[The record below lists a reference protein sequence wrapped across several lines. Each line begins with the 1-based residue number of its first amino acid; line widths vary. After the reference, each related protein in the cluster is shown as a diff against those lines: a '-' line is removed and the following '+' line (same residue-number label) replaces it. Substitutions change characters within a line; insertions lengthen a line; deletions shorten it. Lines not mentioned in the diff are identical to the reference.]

1 MGAHLDEMK
10 REAQTRG
17 VAFQK
22 VKREFEGDL
31 DMITAAEHQRYED
44 DMAELDSM
52 REHEAGEIV
61 EAIEDGRES
70 YWEVFDY
77 ITEGE
82 TDAVGPLVQAMGA
95 LIRAK
100 TVEEQFHASTLVRK
114 ALLDAS
120 WDYAFST
127 AEDISF
133 DKLIQKKRG
142 EI

>member
-44 DMAELDSM
+44 DMADLDSM

-61 EAIEDGRES
+61 EAIEDGRYS

-82 TDAVGPLVQAMGA
+82 TDTVGPLVQAMGA
-95 LIRAK
+95 LIRGK
-100 TVEEQFHASTLVRK
+100 TDAEQFHAATLVRK
-114 ALLDAS
+114 ALVDAA
-120 WDYAFST
+120 WDFGFSQ
-127 AEDISF
+127 AEDLTL
-133 DKLIQKKRG
+133 DDLREKRR

>member
-10 REAQTRG
+10 REAQNRG

-31 DMITAAEHQRYED
+31 EMITAAEHQRYED

-61 EAIEDGRES
+61 EAIEAGRES
-70 YWEVFDY
+70 YSEVFDY
-77 ITEGE
+77 ITEGKM
-82 TDAVGPLVQAMGA
+82 DAVGPLVQAMGA

-100 TVEEQFHASTLVRK
+100 TDAEQFHASTLVRH
-114 ALLDAS
+114 ALMEAAH
-120 WDYAFST
+120 DYANEV
-127 AEDISF
+127 AEDTSF
-133 DKLIQKKRG
+133 DELVQKKRG
-142 EI
+142 EV